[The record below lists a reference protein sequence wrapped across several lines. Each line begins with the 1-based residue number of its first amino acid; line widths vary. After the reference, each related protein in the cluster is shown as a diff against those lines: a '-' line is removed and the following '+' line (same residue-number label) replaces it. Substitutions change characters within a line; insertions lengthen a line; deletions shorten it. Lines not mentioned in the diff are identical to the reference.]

1 MAIGRSR
8 CESHRGAL
16 LDFVDRREIGP
27 ATASALDHLGRCT
40 DCARELEVTALA
52 IVGLRRLYD
61 EVTGLEP
68 PTDAWERLR
77 SRVTRPAVPVYSIR
91 SPVMGM
97 LAALAIVAA
106 VSVPGSFLERRIATQ
121 PEASA
126 ALSSD
131 DPATADDR
139 VALIERQITLRR
151 QPPQQLRQITILV
164 PLNAP
169 PPGARLVGP
178 DGRGYRLEFPKFE
191 PRPDSVE

>member
-16 LDFVDRREIGP
+16 LDFVDRREVRP

-61 EVTGLEP
+61 EVAGLEP
-68 PTDAWERLR
+68 PIDAWERLR

-106 VSVPGSFLERRIATQ
+106 VSVPGSFLERRIAAQ

-126 ALSSD
+126 AVSSD